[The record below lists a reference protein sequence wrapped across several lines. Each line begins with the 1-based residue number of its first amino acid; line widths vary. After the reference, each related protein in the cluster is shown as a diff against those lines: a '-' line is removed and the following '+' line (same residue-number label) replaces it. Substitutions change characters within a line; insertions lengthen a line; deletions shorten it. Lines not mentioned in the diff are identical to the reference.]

1 MLDSED
7 VHNSTTKMKKL
18 RKFHWVIV
26 GCCATVAVAV
36 SVFVYLHFSPNA
48 NDRVNE
54 TSGPNI
60 DASKANAQEHSD
72 QANLIHRSPQE
83 ALDEFVKIDSNFQR
97 TASLYTYLKTVNES
111 DLNDLLR
118 RTENI
123 GRASVRSNIQTVLVR
138 KIASVDPDQAL
149 DWITGVPK
157 IRRAPLLE
165 RLFHDWSLKNLTQAV
180 EGVKTLNGIDR
191 QTALASI
198 LSARKK
204 LSVAT
209 LLKVARELGL
219 EEFALQQISRNQTLA
234 LLDEPS
240 SAWDVLVNDDVED
253 VKQLDLL
260 RDVATAWKDQAG
272 YNVLLRASELFPNEN
287 DRSALS
293 KIIEDVVG
301 DELGEAF
308 KYVRSLS
315 QEARGELPRALAMVA
330 GRVDPELALEE
341 IAAWSDDPIHVPL
354 QRIVSTTW
362 ARSDP
367 RGMINKLELIP
378 KISLGSALRIA
389 FTRLTYISP
398 EEAIDNLERAKAFVN
413 SKVSLPAVIA
423 SQWSYTDPVP
433 ALEWSIS
440 YAGSNSE
447 LRTTL
452 LGSVFT
458 NLIASD
464 IEKAIEISGEIRSRQ
479 SSILSEASYDIVEK
493 LAQMGHIDEAIERVP
508 FLNNNAGHFAIKNI
522 GWKLVRAGEPYAA
535 IELGANIPT
544 PDPSLIITGPVSYF
558 NGIFDL
564 WATRDPQQLF
574 DSLPSLTSPLLR
586 SMAART
592 LLDHQESRP
601 TLPNESIKDAERI
614 LSEYPVTEN
623 LHLLELQLQDEK
635 GLIDLDQMVLPPGWT
650 EE

>member
-1 MLDSED
+1 
-7 VHNSTTKMKKL
+7 MKKL
-18 RKFHWVIV
+18 RKFHWIIV
-26 GCCATVAVAV
+26 GCCATVVVAV
-36 SVFVYLHFSPNA
+36 SVFVYLHISPNTS
-48 NDRVNE
+48 DRVNE
-54 TSGPNI
+54 TSGPNT
-60 DASKANAQEHSD
+60 DASKANAQEQSS
-72 QANLIHRSPQE
+72 QTSLIHRTPQE
-83 ALDEFVKIDSNFQR
+83 ALDELVKIESNFQR
-97 TASLYTYLKTVNES
+97 TASLYTYLKELNVQ

-123 GRASVRSNIQTVLVR
+123 ERASVRSNIQTVVVR
-138 KIASVDPDQAL
+138 RVASVDPNQAL
-149 DWITGVPK
+149 DWITSVPK
-157 IRRAPLLE
+157 IRREPLLE

-180 EGVKTLNGIDR
+180 EGAKTLNGIDR
-191 QTALASI
+191 QTALDSV
-198 LSARKK
+198 LSARKD
-204 LSVAT
+204 LSEAT

-219 EEFALQQISRNQTLA
+219 EEFALQQISRNQTIA

-253 VKQLDLL
+253 EKQLDLF
-260 RDVATAWKDQAG
+260 RDVAAAWKEQDG
-272 YNVLLRASELFPNEN
+272 FDVLLRASESFPNEN

-301 DELGEAF
+301 DNLGEAF

-315 QEARGELPRALAMVA
+315 PETRGELPRALAMVA

-354 QRIVSTTW
+354 LRIVSTTW

-367 RGMINKLELIP
+367 RSMINQLELVP
-378 KISLGSALRIA
+378 QISLGSALRLA
-389 FTRLTYISP
+389 FTRLAYLSP
-398 EEAIDNLERAKAFVN
+398 EEAIGHLERASKFVN
-413 SKVSLPAVIA
+413 SQVSLPAVIA
-423 SQWSYTDPVP
+423 RQWSHADPVA

-440 YAGSNSE
+440 YAGSNGE
-447 LRTTL
+447 LRKTL
-452 LGSVFT
+452 LASVFT

-464 IEKAIEISGEIRSRQ
+464 IEKAIEISGEIRSKQ
-479 SSILSEASYDIVEK
+479 SSLLDEASYDIVRK
-493 LAQMGHIDEAIERVP
+493 LAQMGRIEEAIERVP
-508 FLNNNAGHFAIKNI
+508 LLNNNAGHFAIKNI

>member
-1 MLDSED
+1 
-7 VHNSTTKMKKL
+7 MKKL
-18 RKFHWVIV
+18 RKFHWIIV

-36 SVFVYLHFSPNA
+36 SVFVYLHFSLNA
-48 NDRVNE
+48 TDRDNE
-54 TSGPNI
+54 TGAPNV
-60 DASKANAQEHSD
+60 DASNAKALEHSS
-72 QANLIHRSPQE
+72 QANLIYRTPQE
-83 ALDEFVKIDSNFQR
+83 ALDELVKTESNFQR
-97 TASLYTYLKTVNES
+97 TASLYAYLKTVNER
-111 DLNDLLR
+111 DLHDLLR

-123 GRASVRSNIQTVLVR
+123 ERASVRSNIQTVVVR
-138 KIASVDPDQAL
+138 RVASVDPNQAL
-149 DWITGVPK
+149 DWITSVPK
-157 IRRAPLLE
+157 IRREPLLE

-180 EGVKTLNGIDR
+180 EGAKTLNGIDR
-191 QTALASI
+191 QTVLDSV
-198 LSARKK
+198 LSARKD
-204 LSVAT
+204 LSEAT

-253 VKQLDLL
+253 EKQLDLF
-260 RDVATAWKDQAG
+260 RDVATAWKDEDG
-272 YNVLLRASELFPNEN
+272 FDVLLRASESFPNEN

-301 DELGEAF
+301 DNLGEAF

-315 QEARGELPRALAMVA
+315 QETRGELPRALAMVA

-354 QRIVSTTW
+354 LRIVSTTW

-367 RGMINKLELIP
+367 RSMINQLELVP
-378 KISLGSALRIA
+378 QISLGSALRLA
-389 FTRLTYISP
+389 FTRLAYLSP
-398 EEAIDNLERAKAFVN
+398 EEAIGHLERASKFVN
-413 SKVSLPAVIA
+413 SQVSLPAVIA
-423 SQWSYTDPVP
+423 RQWSHTDPVA

-440 YAGSNSE
+440 YAGSNGE
-447 LRTTL
+447 LRKTL
-452 LGSVFT
+452 LASVFT

-464 IEKAIEISGEIRSRQ
+464 IEKAIEISGEIRSKQ
-479 SSILSEASYDIVEK
+479 SSLLDEASYDIVRK
-493 LAQMGHIDEAIERVP
+493 LAQMGRIEEAIERVP
-508 FLNNNAGHFAIKNI
+508 LLNNNAGHFAIKNI